1 MNDFLFLTAS
11 FAGCTLLGAIVATKF
26 WSVRVK
32 TALQRL
38 HKVEL
43 ERNVLVDRLIKID
56 RVFNAAVASPRE
68 ARDEAKVAETNA
80 ETQIEKTTDAE
91 Q

>member
-1 MNDFLFLTAS
+1 MNEFLFLTAS
-11 FAGCTLLGAIVATKF
+11 FAGCTLLGAIVAKKF

-38 HKVEL
+38 RKVEL
-43 ERNVLVDRLIKID
+43 ERNVLVDRLFKIE
-56 RVFNAAVASPRE
+56 RGFNVAVASPQE

-80 ETQIEKTTDAE
+80 ETQIEKTKDAE